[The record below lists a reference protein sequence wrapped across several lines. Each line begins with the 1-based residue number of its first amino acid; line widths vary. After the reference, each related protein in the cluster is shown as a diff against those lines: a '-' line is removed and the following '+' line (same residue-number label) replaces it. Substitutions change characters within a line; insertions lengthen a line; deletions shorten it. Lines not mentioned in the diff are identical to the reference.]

1 MANGCSKS
9 RAIVYL
15 RKAHSLFNET
25 PETYNF
31 EGTSLFKLKKYEE
44 ACSAFETGIQKD
56 SNSFSMY
63 LNYGNALAMSNR
75 DKEAIKAFEKSY
87 NLNAINNSQALYF
100 IAITYN
106 KMGDTTNANKYYR
119 EFKKLNP

>member
-1 MANGCSKS
+1 
-9 RAIVYL
+9 
-15 RKAHSLFNET
+15 
-25 PETYNF
+25 
-31 EGTSLFKLKKYEE
+31 
-44 ACSAFETGIQKD
+44 
-56 SNSFSMY
+56 MY